1 MSHRSEYNVL
11 MVRNEC
17 SHKCF
22 QAYRS
27 PNPSDSRCEG
37 GCGYCRSG
45 MLFSQEPVGLDV
57 INKVIAQQTD
67 PTWLF
72 VLDFF
77 DDMNIDIYKSLSHQ
91 DKVPLTLEGCVR
103 TFYKNYMDEIPQ
115 LASIGVKEIWFGV
128 ESASEHLRNSY
139 TKPHFTNN
147 QLSEI
152 MSKLKSS
159 GIEVCWYM
167 TFGPEDTWQT
177 VHDNNC
183 LIEELK
189 PKKAWYSCL
198 VKHAEV
204 A

>member
-1 MSHRSEYNVL
+1 

-57 INKVIAQQTD
+57 INDVIAQQTEA
-67 PTWLF
+67 TWLF

-77 DDMNIDIYKSLSHQ
+77 ESRNLDIFEAMGKQY
-91 DKVPLTLEGCVR
+91 KVPLTVEGCVR
-103 TFYKNYMDEIPQ
+103 TFHQNYLDKVWDLKEK
-115 LASIGVKEIWFGV
+115 GVKEIWFGV
-128 ESASEHLRNSY
+128 ESSSEELRNSY
-139 TKPHFTNN
+139 TKPHFTNE
-147 QLSEI
+147 QLAEI
-152 MSKLKSS
+152 MKRLKQAD
-159 GIEVCWYM
+159 IDVCWYM

-183 LIEELK
+183 FIDELK

-198 VKHAEV
+198 VKHV
-204 A
+204 AVA